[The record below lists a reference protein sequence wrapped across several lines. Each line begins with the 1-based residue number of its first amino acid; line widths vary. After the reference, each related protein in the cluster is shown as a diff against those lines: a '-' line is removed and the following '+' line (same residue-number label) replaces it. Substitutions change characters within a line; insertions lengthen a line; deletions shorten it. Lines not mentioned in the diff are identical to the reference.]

1 MSDILSEDVPNFDA
15 SQYENLILSLLQ
27 GTCIFIGAGVSK
39 LAGYKLWDE
48 LKNAMI
54 DYFWS
59 KRDCLPFQ
67 NRSTL
72 DYSMCESLKNHKD
85 IIETF
90 DYLYS
95 ADKNLFS
102 TGIKEI
108 FYSDEKG
115 VTNKIYEVLNK
126 MNNNKN
132 FFITT
137 NIDRGLQKYLGLPD
151 ESVSINPMFGN
162 PPKLIS
168 FLHGRIDMED
178 TWIFTTAQ
186 YSKGYIGENAP
197 CMNYLKNIFDNFNV
211 LFIGYGLREAEI
223 TQAISLTNKRKTH
236 YWLEGS
242 RRNTEDYLKIRS
254 TTLKE
259 NFNIKLIPYCI
270 DDKGDKLLYDVID
283 SLYKKISKN
292 GEL

>member
-1 MSDILSEDVPNFDA
+1 MTSELSKEVPYFNA
-15 SQYENLILSLLQ
+15 PEYENLILSLLH

-39 LAGYKLWDE
+39 LAGYKLWAE
-48 LKNAMI
+48 LRNAMI

-59 KRDCLPFQ
+59 KRDGLSFQ
-67 NRSTL
+67 NRSIF

-95 ADKNLFS
+95 ADKNLFNA
-102 TGIKEI
+102 GIKET
-108 FYSDEKG
+108 FYSDEKV
-115 VTNKIYEVLNK
+115 VTNKIYEPLNK
-126 MNNNKN
+126 LNNNKN
-132 FFITT
+132 FFVTT

-151 ESVSINPMFGN
+151 ESISINPIFEN
-162 PPKLIS
+162 PPKLITY
-168 FLHGRIDMED
+168 LHGRIDRED

-186 YSKGYIGENAP
+186 YSKGYSGENAP
-197 CMNYLKNIFDNFNV
+197 CMNYIKNIFDNFNV
-211 LFIGYGLREAEI
+211 LFIGYGLREPEI

-270 DDKGDKLLYDVID
+270 DDKGDELLCDVID
-283 SLYKKISKN
+283 SLYKTISKN
-292 GEL
+292 GET

>member
-39 LAGYKLWDE
+39 LAGYKLWAE

-59 KRDCLPFQ
+59 KRDGLPFQ
-67 NRSTL
+67 NRSNF

-90 DYLYS
+90 DYLYY
-95 ADKNLFS
+95 ADKNLFNA
-102 TGIKEI
+102 GIKDI
-108 FYSDEKG
+108 FYSDEMV
-115 VTNKIYEVLNK
+115 VTNKIYELLNK
-126 MNNNKN
+126 LNNNKN
-132 FFITT
+132 FFVTT

-151 ESVSINPMFGN
+151 EGVSINPIFEN
-162 PPKLIS
+162 PPKLIAY
-168 FLHGRIDMED
+168 LHGRIDRED
-178 TWIFTTAQ
+178 TWIFTTTQ
-186 YSKGYIGENAP
+186 YSKGYIRENAP

-211 LFIGYGLREAEI
+211 LFIGYGLSEPEI
-223 TQAISLTNKRKTH
+223 TQAISLTTKRKTH

-270 DDKGDKLLYDVID
+270 DDKGDELLYDVID
-283 SLYKKISKN
+283 TLYKTISKN